1 MNRLAIGLG
10 LFMTTLGPAAAQDAA
25 PLLRVYIDAPYYYEF
40 MAVPGT
46 ADAAGIVPVSLSL
59 EGKEVGAAD
68 VAYNCV
74 DGTYDIAVTEDLTGN
89 SGDYIDAALLAFG
102 QLQC

>member
-10 LFMTTLGPAAAQDAA
+10 LLGATLGPAAAQDAV

-59 EGKEVGAAD
+59 DGKEIGAAD
-68 VAYNCV
+68 IAYNCAN
-74 DGTYDIAVTEDLTGN
+74 GTYDIAITEEFTGN
-89 SGDYIDAALLAFG
+89 SGDYIDTALLAFG